1 MSISAYR
8 RTIAD
13 TQPPRDIERRLLS
26 EVTSQLETH
35 VSFDKLTLQDEKLLA
50 LANGVQTAVTRN
62 QQIWLTLKFDLLD
75 EENALP
81 PQLRAGLI
89 SLALWVEKHSTSVLR
104 GTHAIRPLI
113 DVNLSIIKGLSGDR
127 GSESEVATWD

>member
-1 MSISAYR
+1 M
-8 RTIAD
+8 
-13 TQPPRDIERRLLS
+13 
-26 EVTSQLETH
+26 TSQLESH
-35 VSFDKLTLQDEKLLA
+35 VSFDELTSQDEKLRA
-50 LANGVQTAVTRN
+50 LANGVQAAVTRN

-104 GTHAIRPLI
+104 GTHAISPLV
-113 DVNLSIIKGLSGDR
+113 DVNLSIVRGISGEATSV
-127 GSESEVATWD
+127 GEVAAWD